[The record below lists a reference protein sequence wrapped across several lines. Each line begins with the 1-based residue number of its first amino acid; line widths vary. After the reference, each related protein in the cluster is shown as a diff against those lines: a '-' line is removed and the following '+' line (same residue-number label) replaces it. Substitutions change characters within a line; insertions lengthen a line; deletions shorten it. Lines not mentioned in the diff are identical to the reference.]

1 MLLLIANAMFE
12 ATRTATPAP
21 GPAQKRWFRTLASRL
36 KGLGRK
42 AS

>member
-12 ATRTATPAP
+12 ATRTVTPAP
-21 GPAQKRWFRTLASRL
+21 KPAPKRWIRTLASGL

-42 AS
+42 AG